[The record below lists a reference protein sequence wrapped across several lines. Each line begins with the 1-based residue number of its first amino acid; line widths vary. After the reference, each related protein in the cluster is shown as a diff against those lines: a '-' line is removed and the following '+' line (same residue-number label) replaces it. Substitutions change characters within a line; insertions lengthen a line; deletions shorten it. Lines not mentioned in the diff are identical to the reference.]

1 MSAITISDL
10 SVTFPDGTTGISAV
24 NLDVAE
30 QEFLALIGPSGSGKT
45 TLLRTIAGF
54 LQPSSGTLQIQGRD
68 ITAVPPEKRHI
79 GMVFQQHAVWPH
91 MSVEANVAYPLKQAP
106 KQRKVARSER
116 NQRVKEALELVGL
129 GGYESRKPAS
139 LSGGQQQRV
148 ALARAIV
155 ADPQVLLLD
164 EALSALDEPLR
175 DSLRRELVSLTKRR
189 GLTTVHVTHDR
200 TEALSIAD
208 RVVVLMEGEIQ
219 QIADPAE
226 LIARPATA
234 KVAAFIADATVL
246 EATLNDARL
255 TCPALGQSWAREEVE
270 FIGAAAATP
279 GVVQLAALPAAVEM
293 FPPSTPGAVPARIT
307 SVLFAGEHFSLTLE
321 TSSGH
326 RFRASVSGPRPAV
339 DDAVS
344 IRLNKPLVYQN

>member
-1 MSAITISDL
+1 MSAINIDDL
-10 SVTFPDGTTGISAV
+10 TVTFPDGTTGLSGV
-24 NLDVAE
+24 NLQVAE
-30 QEFLALIGPSGSGKT
+30 KEFLALIGPSGSGKT

-54 LQPSSGTLQIQGRD
+54 LQPSSGTLQIQGQD
-68 ITAVPPEKRHI
+68 VISVPPEKRHM

-91 MSVEANVAYPLKQAP
+91 MSVAANVAYPLNQVP
-106 KQRKVARSER
+106 KSERLLRSER
-116 NQRVKEALELVGL
+116 IVRVQEALELVGL
-129 GGYESRKPAS
+129 GGYDSRKPAS

-155 ADPQVLLLD
+155 ADPRVLLLD

-175 DSLRRELVSLTKRR
+175 DSLRRELVALTKRQ

-200 TEALSIAD
+200 SEALSIAD

-219 QIADPAE
+219 QIAEPAE
-226 LIARPATA
+226 LIARPTTA

-246 EATLNDARL
+246 EATLIDARV
-255 TCPALGQSWAREEVE
+255 TCPALGQSWAQEDVE
-270 FIGAAAATP
+270 FIGVGEPPA
-279 GVVQLAALPAAVEM
+279 GVVQLAVLPAAVETL
-293 FPPSTPGAVPARIT
+293 PPGTPGAVPARIA

-321 TSSGH
+321 TTSGH
-326 RFRASVSGPRPAV
+326 RFRASVPGPRPAV

-344 IRLNKPLVYQN
+344 LRITRPLGYH